1 MKTPRIAPVL
11 TAPEAFAS
19 RREPRQSAMDIRAFV
34 EWLARQRAARL
45 KTGAA

>member
-19 RREPRQSAMDIRAFV
+19 RREPRQSAQDIRAFV
-34 EWLARQRAARL
+34 AWLLRQRIARL
-45 KTGAA
+45 KSREA

>member
-19 RREPRQSAMDIRAFV
+19 RRESRQSTRDVRAFV
-34 EWLARQRAARL
+34 EWLFRQRAARI
-45 KTGAA
+45 KARAA